1 MSENADIAAM
11 AQRYSGLLGNA
22 HDADDAN
29 DANDADLSQVSRV
42 LRAWGN
48 VCVGTYI

>member
-1 MSENADIAAM
+1 M
-11 AQRYSGLLGNA
+11 AHRYSGLLGNA